1 MGRNDK
7 GFFVRGLRDRLHL
20 TGVHAP
26 TLIQGID
33 IIVELLGWLHSPRNL
48 SWCRR
53 ETAKLRARFPEM
65 TPEQLKRMTVLDD
78 RLLRKAEL
86 IKARQ
91 EKRAAAK
98 AAASGIKRL
107 RKNVVE
113 TIVPAPAALPSGRTP
128 WDNI

>member
-1 MGRNDK
+1 MGINDK
-7 GFFVRGLRDRLHL
+7 SLRVQGLRDRLHL
-20 TGVHAP
+20 TGAHAP
-26 TLIQGID
+26 TLEKGVS
-33 IIVELLGWLHSPRNL
+33 IIIELAGLLHSPRNL

-53 ETAKLRARFPEM
+53 ETAKLRARFPAM

>member
-20 TGVHAP
+20 TGPHAP

-91 EKRAAAK
+91 EKRAAKK
-98 AAASGIKRL
+98 AAASGVKQP
-107 RKNVVE
+107 RKGQE
-113 TIVPAPAALPSGRTP
+113 APIPPAPAALPQGRTP